1 MTDENLSPVV
11 TAQPRRRVFVAL
23 LAIVTIVITA
33 RAIWLQLPSVL
44 PARGETAGS
53 NTRSTRREPS
63 FDMSKS
69 TIPVERIMGG
79 GPPKDGIP
87 ALTDA
92 KFVSAAGAQFMTPD
106 DRVIGVALA
115 GEAKAY
121 PLKILDRHEVVND
134 RLASRSIA
142 VTYCPLCDSSVVF
155 ERQYGDEVIEF
166 GVSGLLFNSNVLL
179 YDRIKQGARVKQG
192 DRAKQGP
199 ESLWSQMASAAVTSA
214 KSGQPL
220 KRLPLE
226 VTSWSDWAARH
237 PNTLV
242 LSTETGHQRDYNGRA
257 YQSYFSNPRLM
268 FPVEPLDDRLPLKT
282 PVLGVIGESS
292 QRAYALPGFAQLK
305 GGQFDDDFEDDID
318 GQRIT
323 LHYDPEHESLRVVEA
338 AEGLE
343 WMYSFWFAWSAFYP
357 ETDIYQPQ

>member
-11 TAQPRRRVFVAL
+11 TARPRRRVFVAL
-23 LAIVTIVITA
+23 LAVVTIVITA

-44 PARGETAGS
+44 STTAEMAGS
-53 NTRSTRREPS
+53 NTKSTRGALS
-63 FDMSKS
+63 FDMSNA

-79 GPPKDGIP
+79 GPAKDGIP

-92 KFVSAAGAQFMTPD
+92 KFVSVKNASFMTPN
-106 DRVIGVALA
+106 DRVIGVTI
-115 GEAKAY
+115 GGVAKAY
-121 PLKILDRHEVVND
+121 PLKILDRHEAVND
-134 RLASRSIA
+134 RLANRSIA

-155 ERQYGDEVIEF
+155 ERQYGEEVIEF
-166 GVSGLLFNSNVLL
+166 GISGLLFNSNVLL
-179 YDRIKQGARVKQG
+179 YDRVKQGA
-192 DRAKQGP
+192 RAKQGP

-214 KSGQPL
+214 KSGQSL

-237 PNTLV
+237 PDTLV
-242 LSTETGHQRDYNGRA
+242 LSTETGHPRKYNGSA
-257 YQSYFSNPRLM
+257 YQSYFSNPDLM
-268 FPVEPLDDRLPLKT
+268 FPVDPLDDRLPPKT
-282 PVLGVIGESS
+282 PVLGVIGKSS
-292 QRAYALPGFAQLK
+292 QRAYALPGFAQHK
-305 GGQFDDDFEDDID
+305 GGQFEDGFEDDID

-323 LHYDPEHESLRVVEA
+323 LHYDPEHKALRVVRA
-338 AEGLE
+338 AEGVE

>member
-1 MTDENLSPVV
+1 
-11 TAQPRRRVFVAL
+11 
-23 LAIVTIVITA
+23 
-33 RAIWLQLPSVL
+33 
-44 PARGETAGS
+44 
-53 NTRSTRREPS
+53 
-63 FDMSKS
+63 MSDA
-69 TIPVERIMGG
+69 TIPVERLKRG

-92 KFVSAAGAQFMTPD
+92 KFVSARNASFMAPN
-106 DRVIGVALA
+106 DRVIGVTIA

-121 PLKILDRHEVVND
+121 PLKILERHEVVND
-134 RLASRSIA
+134 RLGKRSFA
-142 VTYCPLCDSSVVF
+142 VTYCPLCDSSAVF

-166 GVSGLLFNSNVLL
+166 GISGLLFNSNVLL
-179 YDRIKQGARVKQG
+179 Y

-242 LSTETGHQRDYNGRA
+242 LSTETGHPRKYNGRA
-257 YQSYFSNPRLM
+257 YQSYFSSPELM

-292 QRAYALPGFAQLK
+292 QRAYALPGFARLE
-305 GGQFDDDFEDDID
+305 GSQFEDDFEDDID

-323 LHYDPEHESLRVVEA
+323 LHYDPEHKALRVVRA
-338 AEGLE
+338 AEGIE

>member
-1 MTDENLSPVV
+1 
-11 TAQPRRRVFVAL
+11 
-23 LAIVTIVITA
+23 
-33 RAIWLQLPSVL
+33 
-44 PARGETAGS
+44 
-53 NTRSTRREPS
+53 
-63 FDMSKS
+63 
-69 TIPVERIMGG
+69 
-79 GPPKDGIP
+79 GI
-87 ALTDA
+87 
-92 KFVSAAGAQFMTPD
+92 
-106 DRVIGVALA
+106 
-115 GEAKAY
+115 
-121 PLKILDRHEVVND
+121 
-134 RLASRSIA
+134 
-142 VTYCPLCDSSVVF
+142 
-155 ERQYGDEVIEF
+155 
-166 GVSGLLFNSNVLL
+166 SGLLFNSNVLL
-179 YDRIKQGARVKQG
+179 YNRVKQG

-214 KSGQPL
+214 KSGQRL

-242 LSTETGHQRDYNGRA
+242 LSTETGHPRKYDGRA
-257 YQSYFSNPRLM
+257 YQSYFSSPELM

-292 QRAYALPGFAQLK
+292 QRAYALPRFARLK

-323 LHYDPEHESLRVVEA
+323 LHYDPEHKALRVVEA
-338 AEGLE
+338 AEGIE